1 MEEDDQ
7 YLENAIKTMRAVIK
21 RKTAE
26 VEELISNEENA
37 DLINYLNQDI
47 SSYIT
52 VLNGIT
58 GEDEGLEKPEFD
70 EVRANEYDLT
80 GDFTKYLD
88 ELSPDDLECEY
99 EADDIR
105 CEYFEELMDLLSFE
119 VGIDVLKS
127 KKIIKALSKND
138 AAVMA
143 IGEII
148 INNDELYELYEKI
161 SSEEAKKKKK
171 KKKSKS

>member
-1 MEEDDQ
+1 MEEEDQ
-7 YLENAIKTMRAVIK
+7 YLENAIKTMRAVIG
-21 RKTAE
+21 RKIAE
-26 VEELISNEENA
+26 VEELTSNNGDA

-70 EVRANEYDLT
+70 EAQANEYDLT

-88 ELSPDDLECEY
+88 ELSPNDLESEY

-119 VGIDVLKS
+119 VGIDILGS
-127 KKIIKALSKND
+127 KKIIKALAKND
-138 AAVMA
+138 TAVMA

-161 SSEEAKKKKK
+161 SSEETKNKKK